1 MRKLIHEK
9 GEISGLVRLVEVM
22 DFNNRNYK
30 LDPSWHDSII
40 SVIIDVD
47 GVNPN
52 DNDIAEKI
60 IKKRRYRCLPCKW
73 TNNQTP
79 LIVN

>member
-47 GVNPN
+47 GVNSN

-60 IKKRRYRCLPCKW
+60 IYKKRYRSLPCKW